1 VASKRTQS
9 DSENDYEVVGVSQGH
24 KPSGIVSVRLKPE
37 EMELLVALSEVS
49 GRTLSETMRLGLRC
63 LGEKPAVATGS
74 KVSRLRLDTRGTQ
87 AVTQLSTKH
96 EEWSQPVTSP
106 VMLILG

>member
-1 VASKRTQS
+1 MTRKRAAL
-9 DSENDYEVVGVSQGH
+9 DSESDYEVVGVSQGN

-63 LGEKPAVATGS
+63 LGEKPALATGS

-87 AVTQLSTKH
+87 AVTELSTKR
-96 EEWSQPVTSP
+96 EECSQPISSP
-106 VMLILG
+106 VTLILG